1 MVDNK
6 RYFEKKNLTL
16 ATPLSLRNKL
26 CRAIWNIVW
35 LLLFRPTPRSFHV
48 WRCLLLRLFG
58 AKMGKAVHPYPSARI
73 WAPWNLEMG
82 DHSCLSEQ
90 VDCYC
95 VDKIKIGAYAIISQ
109 YSFLCTASHDYT
121 DPAMP
126 LVTAPISVG
135 DRAWLTA
142 DVFVAPGVSV
152 GEGAVVLARSS
163 LFHDIEPWVVASG
176 NPAKQVK
183 TRILQEKE
191 IGADDTI

>member
-1 MVDNK
+1 MIDII
-6 RYFEKKNLTL
+6 RPGRGGGLIS
-16 ATPLSLRNKL
+16 AQPLSLRNKL
-26 CRAIWNIVW
+26 MRTLWNIVW
-35 LLLFRPTPRSFHV
+35 LILYRPTPRLLHP
-48 WRCLLLRLFG
+48 WRCFLLRLFG
-58 AKMGKAVHPYPSARI
+58 AKLGKAVHPYPSARI

-95 VDKIKIGAYAIISQ
+95 VDKIRIGAHATVSQ

-126 LVTAPISVG
+126 LVTAPISIG
-135 DRAWLTA
+135 DRAWITA

-163 LFHDIEPWVVASG
+163 VFQDVEPWVVAAG
-176 NPAKQVK
+176 NPAKFVK
-183 TRILQEKE
+183 PRVWCVNKE
-191 IGADDTI
+191 HKDDST